1 MIAAAADN
9 SLLERIKT
17 LFATILPMGTRITV
31 EQLDDIDVTVNV
43 AGTPLR
49 VRFAGRGDFR
59 GVQMALRARPR
70 PDVIAASRLS
80 VAARQA
86 ITKEGINWADERGAA
101 SIEAGSM
108 VIALSGQIP
117 AVGRSSTDWT
127 SAAIG
132 IAEAIL
138 SGTTPTAEAVATA
151 TGHSLSTAVRVLAFL
166 VGRGLLRA
174 PKARGPQSGRRIVDF
189 DRLLD
194 QYSEAAHQRRPKFE
208 LRCGLLWRE
217 PFTEIKQIGQ
227 KWTMARVPWSVAGAL
242 AASIQAPYLT
252 QTPTGVVYVGASRE
266 VEMLRIAQQ
275 AGLEVME
282 GGRLLLLP
290 FPTRATRQ
298 LIQET
303 DGVWVTSWPRTYADL
318 RNEGVRGEE
327 AADHLREVFH
337 DN

>member
-1 MIAAAADN
+1 MITDADN
-9 SLLERIKT
+9 SLLNRVRT

-59 GVQMALRARPR
+59 GVQMALKARPR

-80 VAARQA
+80 VASRQA
-86 ITKEGINWADERGAA
+86 IAKEGINWADERGAA

-117 AVGRSSTDWT
+117 SVRRLSTDWT
-127 SAAIG
+127 PAAIG
-132 IAEAIL
+132 VAEAIL
-138 SGTTPTAEAVATA
+138 SGTTPTAEAVAAA

-166 VGRGLLRA
+166 VGRGLLEA

-194 QYSEAAHQRRPKFE
+194 QYSEAAHLRRPKFE

-227 KWTMARVPWSVAGAL
+227 KWTTARVPWSVAGAL

-266 VEMLRIAQQ
+266 VEMLQIARQ

-290 FPTRATRQ
+290 FPTQATKQ
-298 LIQET
+298 LIQEK

-327 AADHLREVFH
+327 AAEHLREVFRG
-337 DN
+337 N

>member
-1 MIAAAADN
+1 
-9 SLLERIKT
+9 
-17 LFATILPMGTRITV
+17 
-31 EQLDDIDVTVNV
+31 
-43 AGTPLR
+43 
-49 VRFAGRGDFR
+49 
-59 GVQMALRARPR
+59 MALKARPR

-80 VAARQA
+80 VASRQA
-86 ITKEGINWADERGAA
+86 ITKEGIYWADESGAA

-117 AVGRSSTDWT
+117 AVRRSSTDWT
-127 SAAIG
+127 PAAIG

-138 SGTTPTAEAVATA
+138 SGTTPTAEAVAAA

-166 VGRGLLRA
+166 VGRGLLDA

-217 PFTEIKQIGQ
+217 PLTEIKQIGM
-227 KWTMARVPWSVAGAL
+227 KWTSMRVPWSMAGAL

-252 QTPTGVVYVGASRE
+252 QTPTGVVYVGESRE
-266 VEMLRIAQQ
+266 VAMLQIARQ

-290 FPTRATRQ
+290 FPTEATKK
-298 LIQET
+298 LIQEK

-318 RNEGVRGEE
+318 CNEGVRGDE
-327 AADHLREVFH
+327 AAEHLREVFRG
-337 DN
+337 N

>member
-1 MIAAAADN
+1 MITDADN
-9 SLLERIKT
+9 SLLNRVRT

-59 GVQMALRARPR
+59 GVQMALKARPR

-80 VAARQA
+80 VASRQA
-86 ITKEGINWADERGAA
+86 IAKEGINWADERGAA

-117 AVGRSSTDWT
+117 SVRRSSTDWT
-127 SAAIG
+127 PAAIG
-132 IAEAIL
+132 VAEAIL
-138 SGTTPTAEAVATA
+138 SGTTPTAEAVAAA

-166 VGRGLLRA
+166 VGRGLLEA

-194 QYSEAAHQRRPKFE
+194 QYSEAAHLRRPKFE

-217 PFTEIKQIGQ
+217 LLTEIKQIGK
-227 KWTMARVPWSVAGAL
+227 KWTSMRVPWSMAGAL

-266 VEMLRIAQQ
+266 VEMLQIARQ

-290 FPTRATRQ
+290 FPTQATKQ
-298 LIQET
+298 LIQEK

-327 AADHLREVFH
+327 AAEHLREVFRG
-337 DN
+337 N

>member
-1 MIAAAADN
+1 MITDADN
-9 SLLERIKT
+9 SLLNRVRT

-31 EQLDDIDVTVNV
+31 EQLDEIDVTVNV
-43 AGTPLR
+43 TGTPLR

-59 GVQMALRARPR
+59 GVQMALKARPR

-80 VAARQA
+80 AASRQA
-86 ITKEGINWADERGAA
+86 IAKEGINWADERGAA

-117 AVGRSSTDWT
+117 AVRRSSTDWT
-127 SAAIG
+127 PAAIG

-138 SGTTPTAEAVATA
+138 SGTTPTAEAVAAA
-151 TGHSLSTAVRVLAFL
+151 TGHSLSTAVRALAFL
-166 VGRGLLRA
+166 VGRGLLEA

-217 PFTEIKQIGQ
+217 LRTEIKQIGK
-227 KWTMARVPWSVAGAL
+227 KWTSMRVPWSMAGAL

-266 VEMLRIAQQ
+266 VEMLQIARQ
-275 AGLEVME
+275 ARLEVME

-290 FPTRATRQ
+290 FPTQATKK
-298 LIQET
+298 LIQEK

-327 AADHLREVFH
+327 AAEHLREVFRG
-337 DN
+337 N